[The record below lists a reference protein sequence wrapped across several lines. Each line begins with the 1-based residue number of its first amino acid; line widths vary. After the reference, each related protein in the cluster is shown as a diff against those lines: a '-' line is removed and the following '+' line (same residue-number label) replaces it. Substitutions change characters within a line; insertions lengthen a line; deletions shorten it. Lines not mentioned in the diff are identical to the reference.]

1 MNPRVI
7 PAIFLIFAGTIGLAA
22 EPPKSGAASDDWKF
36 AMKTNGNT
44 IYARL
49 HEGSSLKEFKAVG
62 DIDAPSRAVHGV
74 IGDIDAY
81 PSFMLYTVEC
91 RLLKREKDSLITYQR
106 ISPKICGD
114 RDYTLRVR
122 QASWPGSGGLVYTN
136 YWELANALGPP
147 QKPGVVRVKVC
158 EGAWLLEPD
167 GNRAGFCRGA
177 QTGQGTEIQRSH
189 ALTRRQPARAGG
201 GAAGFGR
208 GAQHQRSFSAFIW
221 RPQKK
226 IHSADVQ
233 DGKVPGE
240 IGVVAFWVLRLTYLP
255 FARLRATSGRARLVN
270 RANIWSR
277 HEMKL
282 ETL

>member
-1 MNPRVI
+1 MNPRVM

-22 EPPKSGAASDDWKF
+22 EPPKSGAAGDDWKF
-36 AMKTNGNT
+36 ATKTNGIT
-44 IYARL
+44 IYTRL

-81 PSFMLYTVEC
+81 PSFMPYTVEC

-167 GNRAGFCRGA
+167 GIDKTHATYSIYTDSGGVIPSFIANHASQMA
-177 QTGQGTEIQRSH
+177 IGQVF
-189 ALTRRQPARAGG
+189 
-201 GAAGFGR
+201 AAVR
-208 GAQHQRSFSAFIW
+208 KQVKEPKYNAAMH
-221 RPQKK
+221 
-226 IHSADVQ
+226 
-233 DGKVPGE
+233 
-240 IGVVAFWVLRLTYLP
+240 
-255 FARLRATSGRARLVN
+255 
-270 RANIWSR
+270 
-277 HEMKL
+277 
-282 ETL
+282 